1 MREMTSRWL
10 GLFAVFLALSLSGGL
25 GAQESDDVQLPEQSD
40 VRIIVDI
47 SGSMKETDP
56 ENLRQPAVRLLAR
69 LLPEGASAG
78 VWTFG
83 QYVNMLVPHQE
94 VTDTWRDMAIQRS
107 AQINSVAL
115 RTNLGAAIETAS
127 DDYFTDGDLGQTHF
141 ILLTDGK
148 VDISDDAAANTAEE
162 KRILDTIV
170 ADLIE
175 RGATFH
181 PVALSEAAD
190 TDFLKALATESG
202 GRFQVADTAD
212 ALNLAFLQA
221 LNTAVPQEQIP
232 IEGNGFTVD
241 EGVSEFTAL
250 IFWGESETSA
260 TRELALV
267 RPDEQTVNLS
277 EFPDNVRWA
286 REAGYDLI
294 TVNEPLAGQ
303 WRINGELG
311 EGSRVTVVSDL
322 RMVVNPLPPS
332 FTAEDPLNIRVG
344 FFEEGEK
351 ITNPDFLG
359 VIEVSLSITSEDGRS
374 GTKVL
379 SGEQPPED
387 GTYRDTVSRLPA
399 AGLYTFDVVADG
411 QTFSRKFSATV
422 GFTVPEGTEPADQ
435 PFEQVEP
442 EVIESEPASEQSEPE
457 PPVSEPEQSEPE
469 PAISSPIDV
478 SQAEEPVT
486 PSAPEPA
493 PAPEGP
499 EETETGFAVP
509 LWMIAAAGGGVVL
522 IGGLV
527 WFALRQRKQRQ
538 QEQAEAAAERE
549 TLEDLQEEPQP
560 EPVPEASVDA
570 EDNLQQEESPQ
581 PEERPQ
587 PEESLEPEE
596 SPQLEEDA
604 EIEEIPEVT
613 EEAPEDDMSELEAV
627 IDEHEATLKA
637 EDEALSES
645 GMESA
650 DDLEEDIPVA
660 DTPVE
665 EEPAETDEDIPEL
678 EDVADPSDADEPEE
692 DDEEEFGL
700 EDFDLSEFD
709 DLPDYDQDE
718 SGLPEDDPKKK
729 PDQKD
734 QKK

>member
-1 MREMTSRWL
+1 MREMTSRWF
-10 GLFAVFLALSLSGGL
+10 GLVAICFVLSLPAGL
-25 GAQESDDVQLPEQSD
+25 NAQESDDVQLPEQSD

-47 SGSMKETDP
+47 SGSMKDTDP
-56 ENLRQPAVRLLAR
+56 DNLRQPAVRLLAR

-83 QYVNMLVPHQE
+83 QYVNMLVPHRE
-94 VTDTWRDMAIQRS
+94 VTNAWREIAIQRS

-127 DDYFTDGDLGQTHF
+127 DDYFTDGDLSRTHF

-148 VDISDDAAANTAEE
+148 VDISDDPAKNTAEE
-162 KRILDTIV
+162 TRILDTIV

-190 TDFLKALATESG
+190 TDFLKALATDSG

-241 EGVSEFTAL
+241 EGVREFTAL

-267 RPDEQTVNLS
+267 RPDDRVVNLS

-332 FTAEDPLNIRVG
+332 FTLQEPLKLRVG
-344 FFEEGEK
+344 FFEEGEN

-422 GFTVPEGTEPADQ
+422 GFTMPEGAEPADQ
-435 PFEQVEP
+435 PAESPEP
-442 EVIESEPASEQSEPE
+442 EVTEPALD
-457 PPVSEPEQSEPE
+457 PEQSEPE
-469 PAISSPIDV
+469 PAVSEPEQSGPEPAITSPIDV
-478 SQAEEPVT
+478 SEVEEPET
-486 PSAPEPA
+486 PAVQEPESAPEDPEDAEPA
-493 PAPEGP
+493 
-499 EETETGFAVP
+499 FAVP
-509 LWMIAAAGGGVVL
+509 LWMVGAAGGGLLV

-527 WFALRQRKQRQ
+527 WFAIRKRKQDQ
-538 QEQAEAAAERE
+538 QAQEKAASERE
-549 TLEDLQEEPQP
+549 TLEDLQEETEP
-560 EPVPEASVDA
+560 EPEPEPEAVS
-570 EDNLQQEESPQ
+570 
-581 PEERPQ
+581 
-587 PEESLEPEE
+587 EPEE
-596 SPQLEEDA
+596 DVEA
-604 EIEEIPEVT
+604 EEIPEVT
-613 EEAPEDDMSELEAV
+613 EEAFEDDMSELEAV
-627 IDEHEATLKA
+627 IDEHEAALKS
-637 EDEALSES
+637 EDAALTEP
-645 GMESA
+645 EVEPT
-650 DDLEEDIPVA
+650 DELEEEIPVA

-665 EEPAETDEDIPEL
+665 EEAAELDDDIPEL
-678 EDVADPSDADEPEE
+678 EDVADPSDAEAPED

>member
-1 MREMTSRWL
+1 MDALREMTSRWF
-10 GLFAVFLALSLSGGL
+10 GLVAVCFVLSLPAGL
-25 GAQESDDVQLPEQSD
+25 NAQESDDVQLPEESD

-47 SGSMKETDP
+47 SGSMKDTDP
-56 ENLRQPAVRLLAR
+56 DNLRQPAVRLLAR

-83 QYVNMLVPHQE
+83 QYVNMLVPHRE
-94 VTDTWRDMAIQRS
+94 VTNAWREMAIQRS

-127 DDYFTDGDLGQTHF
+127 DDYFTDGDLSRTHF

-148 VDISDDAAANTAEE
+148 VDISDDPAKNTAEE
-162 KRILDTIV
+162 TRILDTIV

-190 TDFLKALATESG
+190 TDFLKALATDSG

-241 EGVSEFTAL
+241 EGVREFTAL

-267 RPDEQTVNLS
+267 RPDDRVVNLS

-332 FTAEDPLNIRVG
+332 FTLQEPLKLRVG

-422 GFTVPEGTEPADQ
+422 GFTMPEGAEPADQ
-435 PFEQVEP
+435 PAESPEP
-442 EVIESEPASEQSEPE
+442 EVTEPALD
-457 PPVSEPEQSEPE
+457 PEQSEPE
-469 PAISSPIDV
+469 PAVSEPEQSGPEPAITSPIDV
-478 SQAEEPVT
+478 SEVEEPET
-486 PSAPEPA
+486 PAVQEPESAPEDPEDAEPA
-493 PAPEGP
+493 
-499 EETETGFAVP
+499 FAVP
-509 LWMIAAAGGGVVL
+509 LWMVGAAGGGLLV

-527 WFALRQRKQRQ
+527 WFAIRKRKQDQ
-538 QEQAEAAAERE
+538 QAQEKAASERE
-549 TLEDLQEEPQP
+549 TLEDLQEETEP
-560 EPVPEASVDA
+560 EPEPEPEAVS
-570 EDNLQQEESPQ
+570 
-581 PEERPQ
+581 
-587 PEESLEPEE
+587 EPEE
-596 SPQLEEDA
+596 DVEA
-604 EIEEIPEVT
+604 EEIPEVT
-613 EEAPEDDMSELEAV
+613 EEASEEDMSELEAV
-627 IDEHEATLKA
+627 IDEHEAALKS
-637 EDEALSES
+637 EDAALTEP
-645 GMESA
+645 EVEPT
-650 DDLEEDIPVA
+650 DELEEEIPVA

-665 EEPAETDEDIPEL
+665 EEAAELDDDIPEL
-678 EDVADPSDADEPEE
+678 EDVADPSDAEAPED

-718 SGLPEDDPKKK
+718 FGLPENDSKKK

>member
-1 MREMTSRWL
+1 MDALRKMTSIWL
-10 GLFAVFLALSLSGGL
+10 QLFAICLALSLPAGL
-25 GAQESDDVQLPEQSD
+25 SAQESDDVQLPEQSD

-47 SGSMKETDP
+47 SGSMKDTDP

-69 LLPEGASAG
+69 LLPEGATAG

-83 QYVNMLVPHQE
+83 QYVNMLVPHRE
-94 VTDTWRDMAIQRS
+94 VTDAWRDMAIQRS

-127 DDYFTDGDLGQTHF
+127 DDYFTDGDLSGTHF

-162 KRILDTIV
+162 QRILNTIV

-267 RPDEQTVNLS
+267 RPDGQTVNLS

-322 RMVVNPLPPS
+322 RMVVNSLPPS
-332 FTAEDPLNIRVG
+332 FTADDPLNIRVG

-379 SGEQPPED
+379 SGDQPPED

-422 GFTVPEGTEPADQ
+422 GFTVPEGAEPADQ
-435 PFEQVEP
+435 AVEQLEP
-442 EVIESEPASEQSEPE
+442 EVTEPAPATEQPEPVPTEPE
-457 PPVSEPEQSEPE
+457 PEQTEPE
-469 PAISSPIDV
+469 PAIASPIDV
-478 SQAEEPVT
+478 SQAEEPVVPT
-486 PSAPEPA
+486 AEEPEPA
-493 PAPEGP
+493 PEEPEQA
-499 EETETGFAVP
+499 ETGFAVP
-509 LWMIAAAGGGVVL
+509 LWMVGAAGGGLVV

-538 QEQAEAAAERE
+538 QEQSEAAAERE
-549 TLEDLQEEPQP
+549 TVEDLQEEPEPEPAP
-560 EPVPEASVDA
+560 EPVA
-570 EDNLQQEESPQ
+570 
-581 PEERPQ
+581 
-587 PEESLEPEE
+587 EPEE
-596 SPQLEEDA
+596 TA
-604 EIEEIPEVT
+604 EPEPDEIPEVT
-613 EEAPEDDMSELEAV
+613 EEAPEDDMAELEAV

-637 EDEALSES
+637 EDEALSEPEVES
-645 GMESA
+645 G
-650 DDLEEDIPVA
+650 EEAEDDIPVA

-665 EEPAETDEDIPEL
+665 EEPPELDEDIPEL
-678 EDVADPSDADEPEE
+678 EDVADPSDADAPEE

-700 EDFDLSEFD
+700 EDFDLS
-709 DLPDYDQDE
+709 
-718 SGLPEDDPKKK
+718 
-729 PDQKD
+729 
-734 QKK
+734 

>member
-10 GLFAVFLALSLSGGL
+10 GLFAAFLALSLSGGL
-25 GAQESDDVQLPEQSD
+25 GAQESDDVKLPEQSD

-94 VTDTWRDMAIQRS
+94 VTDTWREMAIQRS

-162 KRILDTIV
+162 KRILDRIV

-435 PFEQVEP
+435 LIEQVEP
-442 EVIESEPASEQSEPE
+442 EVIESEPATEQSEPE

-486 PSAPEPA
+486 PAAQEPEPA
-493 PAPEGP
+493 PEEP
-499 EETETGFAVP
+499 EETETAFAVP
-509 LWMIAAAGGGVVL
+509 LWMVAGAGGGVVL

-538 QEQAEAAAERE
+538 QEQAVAAAERE

-560 EPVPEASVDA
+560 EPEEITEPEPEPEASVD
-570 EDNLQQEESPQ
+570 L
-581 PEERPQ
+581 
-587 PEESLEPEE
+587 EESLQPD
-596 SPQLEEDA
+596 EDA
-604 EIEEIPEVT
+604 ETEEIPEVT

-709 DLPDYDQDE
+709 DLPDYGQDE
-718 SGLPEDDPKKK
+718 SGLPEDDSKKK

>member
-1 MREMTSRWL
+1 MREMTSRWF
-10 GLFAVFLALSLSGGL
+10 GLVAVCFVLSLPAGL
-25 GAQESDDVQLPEQSD
+25 NAQESDDVQLPEESD

-47 SGSMKETDP
+47 SGSMKDTDP
-56 ENLRQPAVRLLAR
+56 DNLRQPAVRLLAR

-83 QYVNMLVPHQE
+83 QYVNMLVPHRE
-94 VTDTWRDMAIQRS
+94 VTNAWREMAIQRS

-127 DDYFTDGDLGQTHF
+127 DDYFTDGDLSRTHF

-148 VDISDDAAANTAEE
+148 VDISDDPAKNTAEE
-162 KRILDTIV
+162 TRILDTIV

-190 TDFLKALATESG
+190 TDFLKALATDSG

-241 EGVSEFTAL
+241 EGVREFTAL

-267 RPDEQTVNLS
+267 RPDDRVVNLS

-332 FTAEDPLNIRVG
+332 FTLQEPLKLRVG

-422 GFTVPEGTEPADQ
+422 GFTMPEGAEPADQ
-435 PFEQVEP
+435 PAESPEP
-442 EVIESEPASEQSEPE
+442 EVTEPALD
-457 PPVSEPEQSEPE
+457 PEQSEPE
-469 PAISSPIDV
+469 PAVSEPEQSGPEPAITSPIDV
-478 SQAEEPVT
+478 SEVEEPET
-486 PSAPEPA
+486 PAVQEPESAPEDPEDAEPA
-493 PAPEGP
+493 
-499 EETETGFAVP
+499 FAVP
-509 LWMIAAAGGGVVL
+509 LWMVGAAGGGLLV

-527 WFALRQRKQRQ
+527 WFAIRKRKQDQ
-538 QEQAEAAAERE
+538 QAQEKAASERE
-549 TLEDLQEEPQP
+549 TLEDLQDETE
-560 EPVPEASVDA
+560 
-570 EDNLQQEESPQ
+570 
-581 PEERPQ
+581 
-587 PEESLEPEE
+587 LEPEPE
-596 SPQLEEDA
+596 PEAVSEPEEDVEA
-604 EIEEIPEVT
+604 EEIPEVT
-613 EEAPEDDMSELEAV
+613 EEAFEDDMSELEAV
-627 IDEHEATLKA
+627 IDEHEAALKS
-637 EDEALSES
+637 EDAALTEP
-645 GMESA
+645 EVEPT
-650 DDLEEDIPVA
+650 DELEEEIPVA

-665 EEPAETDEDIPEL
+665 EEAAELDDDIPEL
-678 EDVADPSDADEPEE
+678 EDVADPSDAEAPED

-718 SGLPEDDPKKK
+718 FGLPEDDSKKK

>member
-1 MREMTSRWL
+1 MDALRVITSRWF
-10 GLFAVFLALSLSGGL
+10 GLFAVCLVLSLSAGL
-25 GAQESDDVQLPEQSD
+25 SAQPADDVQLPEQSD

-47 SGSMKETDP
+47 SGSMKDTDP

-69 LLPEGASAG
+69 LLPEGATAG

-83 QYVNMLVPHQE
+83 QYVNMLVPHRQ
-94 VTDTWRDMAIQRS
+94 VTDAWREMAIQRS

-127 DDYFTDGDLGQTHF
+127 DDYLTDGNLSRTHF

-148 VDISDDAAANTAEE
+148 VDISDDPAENTAEE
-162 KRILDTIV
+162 TRILDTIV
-170 ADLIE
+170 ADLIKL
-175 RGATFH
+175 GATFH

-190 TDFLKALATESG
+190 TDFLKALATDSG

-232 IEGNGFTVD
+232 IEGNGFAVD
-241 EGVSEFTAL
+241 AGVREFTAL
-250 IFWGESETSA
+250 IFWGASETSA
-260 TRELALV
+260 TRELTLV
-267 RPDEQTVNLS
+267 RPDDKVVNLS

-286 REAGYDLI
+286 REAGYDLV
-294 TVNEPLAGQ
+294 TVNEPLAGE

-332 FTAEDPLNIRVG
+332 FTAEEPLKLRVG

-379 SGEQPPED
+379 SGERPPED

-399 AGLYTFDVVADG
+399 AGLYTLDVVADG

-422 GFTVPEGTEPADQ
+422 GFTVPEGAEPVDPSAEQLESVVAEPATANEQ
-435 PFEQVEP
+435 P
-442 EVIESEPASEQSEPE
+442 EPE
-457 PPVSEPEQSEPE
+457 PPVSEPEQSAPE
-469 PAISSPIDV
+469 PAIASPIDV
-478 SQAEEPVT
+478 SQAEEPMT
-486 PSAPEPA
+486 PAAQEPEPA
-493 PAPEGP
+493 PEEPEA
-499 EETETGFAVP
+499 TEPAFAVP
-509 LWMIAAAGGGVVL
+509 IWMIGAAGGGLVV
-522 IGGLV
+522 IGALV

-538 QEQAEAAAERE
+538 QKQAEAAAERE
-549 TLEDLQEEPQP
+549 TLEDLQDEDEP
-560 EPVPEASVDA
+560 EPVEEPEQTA
-570 EDNLQQEESPQ
+570 E
-581 PEERPQ
+581 PE
-587 PEESLEPEE
+587 PEESL
-596 SPQLEEDA
+596 QLEEDA
-604 EIEEIPEVT
+604 EVDEIPEVT
-613 EEAPEDDMSELEAV
+613 EEAL
-627 IDEHEATLKA
+627 DE
-637 EDEALSES
+637 
-645 GMESA
+645 
-650 DDLEEDIPVA
+650 DLEEEIPVA

-665 EEPAETDEDIPEL
+665 EEPAEWDEDIPEL
-678 EDVADPSDADEPEE
+678 EDVADPSDGDMPE
-692 DDEEEFGL
+692 DDGEDEFGL

-718 SGLPEDDPKKK
+718 SGFPEDNPKKK

>member
-10 GLFAVFLALSLSGGL
+10 GLFAAFLALSLSGGL

-379 SGEQPPED
+379 SGEQQPED

-457 PPVSEPEQSEPE
+457 PPVSEPEQSE
-469 PAISSPIDV
+469 
-478 SQAEEPVT
+478 
-486 PSAPEPA
+486 
-493 PAPEGP
+493 
-499 EETETGFAVP
+499 ETETGFAVP
-509 LWMIAAAGGGVVL
+509 LWMVAAAGGGVVL
-522 IGGLV
+522 IAGLV

-560 EPVPEASVDA
+560 EPEPEASVDA
-570 EDNLQQEESPQ
+570 EDNLQ
-581 PEERPQ
+581 

-596 SPQLEEDA
+596 TPQQEEDA

-627 IDEHEATLKA
+627 IEEHEATLKA

-660 DTPVE
+660 DTPGE

>member
-1 MREMTSRWL
+1 MREMTSRWF
-10 GLFAVFLALSLSGGL
+10 GLVAICFVLSLPAGL
-25 GAQESDDVQLPEQSD
+25 NAQESDDVQLPEESD

-47 SGSMKETDP
+47 SGSMKDTDP

-83 QYVNMLVPHQE
+83 QYVNMLVPHRE
-94 VTDTWRDMAIQRS
+94 VTNAWREIAIQRS

-127 DDYFTDGDLGQTHF
+127 DDYFTDGDLSRTHF

-148 VDISDDAAANTAEE
+148 VDISDDPAKNTAEE
-162 KRILDTIV
+162 TRILDTIV

-190 TDFLKALATESG
+190 TDFLKALATDSG

-241 EGVSEFTAL
+241 EGVREFTAL

-267 RPDEQTVNLS
+267 RPDDRVVNLS

-332 FTAEDPLNIRVG
+332 FTLQEPLKLRVG

-422 GFTVPEGTEPADQ
+422 GFTMPEGAEPADQ
-435 PFEQVEP
+435 PAESPEP
-442 EVIESEPASEQSEPE
+442 EVTEPALD
-457 PPVSEPEQSEPE
+457 PEQSEPE
-469 PAISSPIDV
+469 PAVSEPEQSGPEPAITSPIDV
-478 SQAEEPVT
+478 SEVEEPET
-486 PSAPEPA
+486 PAVQEPESAPEDPEDAEPA
-493 PAPEGP
+493 
-499 EETETGFAVP
+499 FAVP
-509 LWMIAAAGGGVVL
+509 LWMVGAAGGGLLL

-527 WFALRQRKQRQ
+527 WFAIRKRKQDQ
-538 QEQAEAAAERE
+538 QAQEKAASERE
-549 TLEDLQEEPQP
+549 TLEDLQEETEP
-560 EPVPEASVDA
+560 EPEPEPEAVS
-570 EDNLQQEESPQ
+570 
-581 PEERPQ
+581 
-587 PEESLEPEE
+587 EPEE
-596 SPQLEEDA
+596 DVEA
-604 EIEEIPEVT
+604 EEIPEVT
-613 EEAPEDDMSELEAV
+613 EDACEEDMSELEAV
-627 IDEHEATLKA
+627 IDEHEAALKS
-637 EDEALSES
+637 EDAALTEP
-645 GMESA
+645 EVEPT
-650 DDLEEDIPVA
+650 DELEEEIPVA

-665 EEPAETDEDIPEL
+665 EEAAELDDDIPEL
-678 EDVADPSDADEPEE
+678 EDVADPSDAEAPED

-718 SGLPEDDPKKK
+718 FGLPEDDSKKK

>member
-1 MREMTSRWL
+1 MREMTSRWF
-10 GLFAVFLALSLSGGL
+10 GLVAICFVLSLPAGL
-25 GAQESDDVQLPEQSD
+25 NAQESDDVQLPEQSD

-47 SGSMKETDP
+47 SGSMKDTDP

-69 LLPEGASAG
+69 LLPEGSSAG

-83 QYVNMLVPHQE
+83 QYVNMLVPHRE
-94 VTDTWRDMAIQRS
+94 VTNAWREMAIQRS

-127 DDYFTDGDLGQTHF
+127 DDYFTDGDLSRTHF

-148 VDISDDAAANTAEE
+148 VDISDDPAKNTAEE
-162 KRILDTIV
+162 TRILDTIV

-190 TDFLKALATESG
+190 TDFLKALATDSG
-202 GRFQVADTAD
+202 GRFQVADTAE

-241 EGVSEFTAL
+241 EGVREFTAL

-267 RPDEQTVNLS
+267 RPDDRVVNLS

-332 FTAEDPLNIRVG
+332 FTLQEPLKLRVG

-422 GFTVPEGTEPADQ
+422 GFTMPEGVEPAESPEPEVTEPALA
-435 PFEQVEP
+435 P
-442 EVIESEPASEQSEPE
+442 EQSEPE
-457 PPVSEPEQSEPE
+457 PPVSEPEQSGPE
-469 PAISSPIDV
+469 PAITSPIDV
-478 SQAEEPVT
+478 SEVEEPET
-486 PSAPEPA
+486 PAVQEPEPA
-493 PAPEGP
+493 PEEPEDAEP
-499 EETETGFAVP
+499 AFAVP
-509 LWMIAAAGGGVVL
+509 LWMVGAAGGGLLV

-527 WFALRQRKQRQ
+527 WFAIRKRKQDQ
-538 QEQAEAAAERE
+538 QAQEKAASERE
-549 TLEDLQEEPQP
+549 TLEDLPDETE
-560 EPVPEASVDA
+560 
-570 EDNLQQEESPQ
+570 
-581 PEERPQ
+581 
-587 PEESLEPEE
+587 LEPEPE
-596 SPQLEEDA
+596 PEAVSEPEEDVEA
-604 EIEEIPEVT
+604 EEIPEVT
-613 EEAPEDDMSELEAV
+613 EEASEEDMSELEAV
-627 IDEHEATLKA
+627 IDEHEAALKS
-637 EDEALSES
+637 EDAALTEP
-645 GMESA
+645 EVEPT
-650 DDLEEDIPVA
+650 DELEEEIPVA

-665 EEPAETDEDIPEL
+665 EEAAELDDDIPEL
-678 EDVADPSDADEPEE
+678 EDVADPSDAEAPED

-709 DLPDYDQDE
+709 DLPDYDQDK
-718 SGLPEDDPKKK
+718 SGLPEDDSKKK

>member
-1 MREMTSRWL
+1 MTSRWF
-10 GLFAVFLALSLSGGL
+10 GLFALCFALSLPAGL
-25 GAQESDDVQLPEQSD
+25 HAQESDDVQLPEQSD

-47 SGSMKETDP
+47 SGSMKDTDP

-69 LLPEGASAG
+69 LLPEGATAG

-83 QYVNMLVPHQE
+83 QYVNMLVPHRE
-94 VTDTWRDMAIQRS
+94 VTEGWRETAIQRS
-107 AQINSVAL
+107 AEINSVAL

-127 DDYFTDGDLGQTHF
+127 DDYFTDGDLSRTHF

-148 VDISDDAAANTAEE
+148 VDISDDPAANTVEE
-162 KRILDTIV
+162 NRILDTIV
-170 ADLIE
+170 ADLIK

-241 EGVSEFTAL
+241 EGVREFTAL
-250 IFWGESETSA
+250 IFWGNSETSA

-267 RPDEQTVNLS
+267 RPDEQTVNLA

-286 REAGYDLI
+286 REVGYDLI
-294 TVNEPLAGQ
+294 TVNEPSAGQ

-322 RMVVNPLPPS
+322 RMVVNPLSPS
-332 FTAEDPLNIRVG
+332 FTGDDPLNIRVG

-379 SGEQPPED
+379 SAEQPPED

-422 GFTVPEGTEPADQ
+422 GFTVPEGTEPVVQ
-435 PFEQVEP
+435 PAESPEP
-442 EVIESEPASEQSEPE
+442 EVTEPEPVPEQSEPKAT
-457 PPVSEPEQSEPE
+457 VSEPVQSEPE
-469 PAISSPIDV
+469 PAIASPIDV
-478 SQAEEPVT
+478 SQAEEP
-486 PSAPEPA
+486 APTAQEPA
-493 PAPEGP
+493 PAPEEQ
-499 EETETGFAVP
+499 EEAETAFAVP
-509 LWMIAAAGGGVVL
+509 LWMIGAAGGGLVV

-538 QEQAEAAAERE
+538 NKQAEAAAERE
-549 TLEDLQEEPQP
+549 TLEDLDEEPEP
-560 EPVPEASVDA
+560 EPELEMEPEPAA
-570 EDNLQQEESPQ
+570 
-581 PEERPQ
+581 
-587 PEESLEPEE
+587 EPEE
-596 SPQLEEDA
+596 TVEPEPDEDLEG
-604 EIEEIPEVT
+604 EEIPDVT
-613 EEAPEDDMSELEAV
+613 EEAPEDDMAELEAV
-627 IDEHEATLKA
+627 IDEHEATLKSEDVALEERDA
-637 EDEALSES
+637 ESVVEP
-645 GMESA
+645 
-650 DDLEEDIPVA
+650 EEDIPVA
-660 DTPVE
+660 DTRVD
-665 EEPAETDEDIPEL
+665 EEPAELDEDIPEL
-678 EDVADPSDADEPEE
+678 EDVADPSDADAPEE

-718 SGLPEDDPKKK
+718 SGLPDDDPKKK

-734 QKK
+734 PKK

>member
-1 MREMTSRWL
+1 MDALREMTSRWL
-10 GLFAVFLALSLSGGL
+10 GLFAVFLALSLPAGL
-25 GAQESDDVQLPEQSD
+25 NAQESEDVQLPEQSD

-47 SGSMKETDP
+47 SGSMKDTDP

-69 LLPEGASAG
+69 LLPEGATAG

-83 QYVNMLVPHQE
+83 QYVNMLVPHRE
-94 VTDTWRDMAIQRS
+94 VTDAWRDMAIQRS

-127 DDYFTDGDLGQTHF
+127 DDYFTDGDLSRTHF

-148 VDISDDAAANTAEE
+148 VDISDDPAANTAEE
-162 KRILDTIV
+162 NRILDTI
-170 ADLIE
+170 AAELIE

-190 TDFLKALATESG
+190 TDFMKALATESG

-241 EGVSEFTAL
+241 EGVREFTAL

-332 FTAEDPLNIRVG
+332 FTADDPLNIRVG

-351 ITNPDFLG
+351 ITNSDFLG

-399 AGLYTFDVVADG
+399 PGLYTVDVVADG
-411 QTFSRKFSATV
+411 QTFSRKFTATV
-422 GFTVPEGTEPADQ
+422 GFTVPEGSEPADQ
-435 PFEQVEP
+435 PAELLEP
-442 EVIESEPASEQSEPE
+442 EVTEPAPATEQAGPEPEPE
-457 PPVSEPEQSEPE
+457 PPVSGPEQSEPE
-469 PAISSPIDV
+469 PAIASPIDV
-478 SQAEEPVT
+478 SQAEEPEPT
-486 PSAPEPA
+486 AEEPA
-493 PAPEGP
+493 PAPEEP
-499 EETETGFAVP
+499 EEADSAFAVP
-509 LWMIAAAGGGVVL
+509 LWMIGAAGGGLVL
-522 IGGLV
+522 IGGLA

-549 TLEDLQEEPQP
+549 TLEDLQEEP
-560 EPVPEASVDA
+560 EPEAAPAPVV
-570 EDNLQQEESPQ
+570 
-581 PEERPQ
+581 
-587 PEESLEPEE
+587 EPEE
-596 SPQLEEDA
+596 AA
-604 EIEEIPEVT
+604 EPEPDEIPEVT
-613 EEAPEDDMSELEAV
+613 EEAP
-627 IDEHEATLKA
+627 
-637 EDEALSES
+637 
-645 GMESA
+645 
-650 DDLEEDIPVA
+650 EEDIPVA

-665 EEPAETDEDIPEL
+665 EEPADMDEDIPEL
-678 EDVADPSDADEPEE
+678 EDVADASDADTLED

>member
-1 MREMTSRWL
+1 MREMTSRWF
-10 GLFAVFLALSLSGGL
+10 GLVAICFVLSLPAGL
-25 GAQESDDVQLPEQSD
+25 NAQESDDVQLPEQSD

-47 SGSMKETDP
+47 SGSMKDTDP
-56 ENLRQPAVRLLAR
+56 DNLRQPAVRLLAR

-83 QYVNMLVPHQE
+83 QYVNMLVPHRE
-94 VTDTWRDMAIQRS
+94 VTNAWREIAIQRS

-127 DDYFTDGDLGQTHF
+127 DDYFTDGDLSRTHF

-148 VDISDDAAANTAEE
+148 VDISDDPAKNTAEE
-162 KRILDTIV
+162 TRILDTIV

-190 TDFLKALATESG
+190 TDFLKALATDSG

-241 EGVSEFTAL
+241 EGVREFTAL

-267 RPDEQTVNLS
+267 RPDDRVVNLS

-332 FTAEDPLNIRVG
+332 FTLQEPLKLRVG

-422 GFTVPEGTEPADQ
+422 GFTMPEGAEPADQ
-435 PFEQVEP
+435 PAESPEP
-442 EVIESEPASEQSEPE
+442 EVTEPALD
-457 PPVSEPEQSEPE
+457 PEQSEPE
-469 PAISSPIDV
+469 PAVSEPEQSGPEPAITSPIDV
-478 SQAEEPVT
+478 SEVEEPET
-486 PSAPEPA
+486 PAVQEPESAPEDPEDAEPA
-493 PAPEGP
+493 
-499 EETETGFAVP
+499 FAVP
-509 LWMIAAAGGGVVL
+509 LWMVGAAGGGLLV

-527 WFALRQRKQRQ
+527 WFAIRKRKQDQ
-538 QEQAEAAAERE
+538 QAQEKAASERE
-549 TLEDLQEEPQP
+549 TLEDLQEETEP
-560 EPVPEASVDA
+560 EPEPEPEAVS
-570 EDNLQQEESPQ
+570 
-581 PEERPQ
+581 
-587 PEESLEPEE
+587 EPEE
-596 SPQLEEDA
+596 DVEA
-604 EIEEIPEVT
+604 EEIPEVT
-613 EEAPEDDMSELEAV
+613 EEASEEDMSELEAV
-627 IDEHEATLKA
+627 IDEHEAALKS
-637 EDEALSES
+637 EDAALTEP
-645 GMESA
+645 EVEPT
-650 DDLEEDIPVA
+650 DELEEEIPVA

-665 EEPAETDEDIPEL
+665 EEAAELDDDIPEL
-678 EDVADPSDADEPEE
+678 EDVADPSDAEAPED

>member
-1 MREMTSRWL
+1 MDALREMTSRWF
-10 GLFAVFLALSLSGGL
+10 GLFAVCLALSLPAGL
-25 GAQESDDVQLPEQSD
+25 SAQESDDVQLPEQSD

-47 SGSMKETDP
+47 SGSMKDTDP

-69 LLPEGASAG
+69 LLPEGATAG

-83 QYVNMLVPHQE
+83 QYVNMLVPHRE
-94 VTDTWRDMAIQRS
+94 VTDAWRDMAIQRS

-127 DDYFTDGDLGQTHF
+127 DDYFTDGDLSRTHF

-148 VDISDDAAANTAEE
+148 VDISDDPAANTAEE
-162 KRILDTIV
+162 NRILDTIV

-241 EGVSEFTAL
+241 EGVREFTAL

-332 FTAEDPLNIRVG
+332 FTADDPLNIRVG

-351 ITNPDFLG
+351 ITNSDFLG
-359 VIEVSLSITSEDGRS
+359 VIEVSLSITSEDGRN

-387 GTYRDTVSRLPA
+387 GTYRDTVSQLPA
-399 AGLYTFDVVADG
+399 AGLYTVDVVADG

-422 GFTVPEGTEPADQ
+422 GFTVPKGSEPADQ
-435 PFEQVEP
+435 PAELLEP
-442 EVIESEPASEQSEPE
+442 EVTEPAPATEQAEPE

-469 PAISSPIDV
+469 PAIASPIDV
-478 SQAEEPVT
+478 SQAEEPEPT
-486 PSAPEPA
+486 AEEPA
-493 PAPEGP
+493 PAPE
-499 EETETGFAVP
+499 EQEKAETAFAVP
-509 LWMIAAAGGGVVL
+509 LWMIGAAGGGLVVT
-522 IGGLV
+522 GGLV

-538 QEQAEAAAERE
+538 QEQEKAAAERE
-549 TLEDLQEEPQP
+549 TLEDLQEEPEP
-560 EPVPEASVDA
+560 EPAPAPVV
-570 EDNLQQEESPQ
+570 
-581 PEERPQ
+581 
-587 PEESLEPEE
+587 EPEE
-596 SPQLEEDA
+596 TA
-604 EIEEIPEVT
+604 EPEPDEIPEVT
-613 EEAPEDDMSELEAV
+613 EEAP
-627 IDEHEATLKA
+627 
-637 EDEALSES
+637 
-645 GMESA
+645 
-650 DDLEEDIPVA
+650 EEDIPVA

-665 EEPAETDEDIPEL
+665 EEPADMDEDIPEL
-678 EDVADPSDADEPEE
+678 EDVADASDADTPED

>member
-1 MREMTSRWL
+1 LREMTSRWF
-10 GLFAVFLALSLSGGL
+10 GLVAICFVLSLPAGL
-25 GAQESDDVQLPEQSD
+25 NAQESDDVQLPEQSD

-47 SGSMKETDP
+47 SGSMKDTDP

-69 LLPEGASAG
+69 LLPEGSSAG

-83 QYVNMLVPHQE
+83 QYVNMLVPHRE
-94 VTDTWRDMAIQRS
+94 VTNAWREMAIQRS

-127 DDYFTDGDLGQTHF
+127 DDYFTDGDLSRTHF

-148 VDISDDAAANTAEE
+148 VDISDDPAKNTAEE
-162 KRILDTIV
+162 TRILDTIV

-190 TDFLKALATESG
+190 TDFLKALATDSG
-202 GRFQVADTAD
+202 GRFQVADTAE

-241 EGVSEFTAL
+241 EGVREFTAL

-267 RPDEQTVNLS
+267 RPDDRVVNLS

-332 FTAEDPLNIRVG
+332 FTLQEPLKLRVG

-422 GFTVPEGTEPADQ
+422 GFTMPEGVEPAESPEPEVTEPALA
-435 PFEQVEP
+435 P
-442 EVIESEPASEQSEPE
+442 EQSEPE
-457 PPVSEPEQSEPE
+457 PPVSEPEQSGPE
-469 PAISSPIDV
+469 PAITSPIDV
-478 SQAEEPVT
+478 SEVEEPET
-486 PSAPEPA
+486 PAVQEPEPA
-493 PAPEGP
+493 PEEPEDAEP
-499 EETETGFAVP
+499 AFAVP
-509 LWMIAAAGGGVVL
+509 LWMVGAAGGGLLV

-527 WFALRQRKQRQ
+527 WFAIRKRKQDQ
-538 QEQAEAAAERE
+538 QAQEKAASERE
-549 TLEDLQEEPQP
+549 TLEDLPDETE
-560 EPVPEASVDA
+560 
-570 EDNLQQEESPQ
+570 
-581 PEERPQ
+581 
-587 PEESLEPEE
+587 LEPEPE
-596 SPQLEEDA
+596 PEAVSEPEEDVEA
-604 EIEEIPEVT
+604 EEIPEVT
-613 EEAPEDDMSELEAV
+613 EEASEEDMSELEAV
-627 IDEHEATLKA
+627 IDEHEAALKS
-637 EDEALSES
+637 EDAALTEP
-645 GMESA
+645 EVEPT
-650 DDLEEDIPVA
+650 DELEEEIPVA

-665 EEPAETDEDIPEL
+665 EEAAELDDDIPEL
-678 EDVADPSDADEPEE
+678 EDVADPSDAEAPED

-709 DLPDYDQDE
+709 DLPDYDQDK
-718 SGLPEDDPKKK
+718 SGLPEDDSKKK

>member
-1 MREMTSRWL
+1 MDALREMTSRWL
-10 GLFAVFLALSLSGGL
+10 GLFAVFLALSLPVGL
-25 GAQESDDVQLPEQSD
+25 YAQESDDVQLPAQSD

-47 SGSMKETDP
+47 SGSMKDTDP

-69 LLPEGASAG
+69 LLPEGATAG

-83 QYVNMLVPHQE
+83 QYVNMLVPHRE
-94 VTDTWRDMAIQRS
+94 VTDAWRDMAVQRS

-127 DDYFTDGDLGQTHF
+127 DDYFTDGDLSSTHF

-148 VDISDDAAANTAEE
+148 VDISDDPAANTAEE
-162 KRILDTIV
+162 NRILDTIV

-241 EGVSEFTAL
+241 KGVREFTAL
-250 IFWGESETSA
+250 IFWGESETSV

-332 FTAEDPLNIRVG
+332 FTADDPLNIRVG

-351 ITNPDFLG
+351 LTNSDFLS

-387 GTYRDTVSRLPA
+387 GTYRDTVSQLPA
-399 AGLYTFDVVADG
+399 AGLYTVDVVADG

-422 GFTVPEGTEPADQ
+422 GFTVPEGEGAEPADQ
-435 PFEQVEP
+435 PAELLKP
-442 EVIESEPASEQSEPE
+442 EVTEPAPATEQPEPE

-469 PAISSPIDV
+469 PAIASPIDV
-478 SQAEEPVT
+478 SQAEEPEPT
-486 PSAPEPA
+486 AEEPA
-493 PAPEGP
+493 PAPE
-499 EETETGFAVP
+499 EQEKAETAFAVP
-509 LWMIAAAGGGVVL
+509 LWMIGAAGGGLVV

-538 QEQAEAAAERE
+538 QEQEKAAAERE
-549 TLEDLQEEPQP
+549 TLEDLQEEPEP
-560 EPVPEASVDA
+560 EPAPAPVV
-570 EDNLQQEESPQ
+570 
-581 PEERPQ
+581 
-587 PEESLEPEE
+587 EPEE
-596 SPQLEEDA
+596 TA
-604 EIEEIPEVT
+604 EPEPDEIPEVT
-613 EEAPEDDMSELEAV
+613 EEAPEDDMSELESV

-637 EDEALSES
+637 EDEALSEPEV
-645 GMESA
+645 ESA
-650 DDLEEDIPVA
+650 EEPEEDIPVA

-665 EEPAETDEDIPEL
+665 EEPADMDEDIPEL
-678 EDVADPSDADEPEE
+678 EDVADASDADTPED

-718 SGLPEDDPKKK
+718 SGLPEDDSKKK

>member
-1 MREMTSRWL
+1 MREMTSRWF
-10 GLFAVFLALSLSGGL
+10 GLVAVCFVLSLPAGL
-25 GAQESDDVQLPEQSD
+25 NAQESDDVQLPEESD

-47 SGSMKETDP
+47 SGSMKDTDP
-56 ENLRQPAVRLLAR
+56 DNLRQPAVRLLAR

-83 QYVNMLVPHQE
+83 QYVNMLVPHRE
-94 VTDTWRDMAIQRS
+94 VTNAWREIAIQRS

-127 DDYFTDGDLGQTHF
+127 DDYFTDGDLSRTHF

-148 VDISDDAAANTAEE
+148 VDISDDPAKNTAEE
-162 KRILDTIV
+162 TRILDTIV

-190 TDFLKALATESG
+190 TDFLKALATDSG

-241 EGVSEFTAL
+241 EGVREFTAL

-267 RPDEQTVNLS
+267 RPDDRVVNLS

-332 FTAEDPLNIRVG
+332 FTLQEPLKLRVG

-422 GFTVPEGTEPADQ
+422 GFTMPEGAEPADQ
-435 PFEQVEP
+435 PAESPEP
-442 EVIESEPASEQSEPE
+442 EVTEPALD
-457 PPVSEPEQSEPE
+457 PEQSEPE
-469 PAISSPIDV
+469 PAVSEPEQSGPEPAITSPIDV
-478 SQAEEPVT
+478 SEVEEPET
-486 PSAPEPA
+486 PAVQEPESAPEDPEDAEPA
-493 PAPEGP
+493 
-499 EETETGFAVP
+499 FAVP
-509 LWMIAAAGGGVVL
+509 LWMVGAAGGGLLV

-527 WFALRQRKQRQ
+527 WFAIRKRKQDQ
-538 QEQAEAAAERE
+538 QAQEKAASERE
-549 TLEDLQEEPQP
+549 TLEDLPDETE
-560 EPVPEASVDA
+560 
-570 EDNLQQEESPQ
+570 
-581 PEERPQ
+581 
-587 PEESLEPEE
+587 LEPEPE
-596 SPQLEEDA
+596 PEAFSEPEEDVEA
-604 EIEEIPEVT
+604 EEIPEVT
-613 EEAPEDDMSELEAV
+613 EEASEEDMSELEAV
-627 IDEHEATLKA
+627 IDEHEAALKS
-637 EDEALSES
+637 EDAALTEP
-645 GMESA
+645 EVEPT
-650 DDLEEDIPVA
+650 DELEEEIPVA

-665 EEPAETDEDIPEL
+665 EEAAELDDDIPEL
-678 EDVADPSDADEPEE
+678 EDVADPSDAEAPED

>member
-1 MREMTSRWL
+1 MTSRWF
-10 GLFAVFLALSLSGGL
+10 GLVALCFVLSLPAGL
-25 GAQESDDVQLPEQSD
+25 NAQESDDVQLPERSD

-47 SGSMKETDP
+47 SGSMKDTDP

-83 QYVNMLVPHQE
+83 QYVNMLVPHRE
-94 VTDTWRDMAIQRS
+94 VTNAWREMAIQRS

-127 DDYFTDGDLGQTHF
+127 DDYFTDGDLSRTHF

-148 VDISDDAAANTAEE
+148 VDISDDPAKNTAEE
-162 KRILDTIV
+162 TRILDTIV

-190 TDFLKALATESG
+190 TDFLKALATDSG

-241 EGVSEFTAL
+241 EGVREFTAL

-260 TRELALV
+260 TRDLALI
-267 RPDEQTVNLS
+267 RPDEQTVNLA

-332 FTAEDPLNIRVG
+332 FTADDPLNIRVG

-379 SGEQPPED
+379 RGEQPPED
-387 GTYRDTVSRLPA
+387 GTYRDTVSGLPA

-422 GFTVPEGTEPADQ
+422 GFTVPEGTEPANQ
-435 PFEQVEP
+435 PAEQVEP
-442 EVIESEPASEQSEPE
+442 EVTEPAPATEQSEPE
-457 PPVSEPEQSEPE
+457 PPVSEPVQPE
-469 PAISSPIDV
+469 SDPAIASPIDV
-478 SQAEEPVT
+478 SQAEEPMK
-486 PSAPEPA
+486 PAAQEPEPL
-493 PAPEGP
+493 PEEP

-509 LWMIAAAGGGVVL
+509 LWMVAAAGGGLIV

-527 WFALRQRKQRQ
+527 WFAIRKRKQHQ
-538 QEQAEAAAERE
+538 QEQEKAAAERE
-549 TLEDLQEEPQP
+549 TLEDLQDE
-560 EPVPEASVDA
+560 PEA
-570 EDNLQQEESPQ
+570 
-581 PEERPQ
+581 
-587 PEESLEPEE
+587 
-596 SPQLEEDA
+596 
-604 EIEEIPEVT
+604 EEIPEVT

-637 EDEALSES
+637 EDEAFE
-645 GMESA
+645 EPHA
-650 DDLEEDIPVA
+650 EPVEEPEEDIPVA
-660 DTPVE
+660 NTPVD
-665 EEPAETDEDIPEL
+665 EEPAGLDEDIPEL
-678 EDVADPSDADEPEE
+678 EDVADPSDADAPED

>member
-1 MREMTSRWL
+1 MTSRWL
-10 GLFAVFLALSLSGGL
+10 GLFAFCLALSLPAGL
-25 GAQESDDVQLPEQSD
+25 NAQESDDVQLPEQSD

-47 SGSMKETDP
+47 SGSMKDTDP

-69 LLPEGASAG
+69 LLPEGATAG

-83 QYVNMLVPHQE
+83 QYVNMLVPHRE
-94 VTDTWRDMAIQRS
+94 VTDGWRETAIQRS
-107 AQINSVAL
+107 GEINSVAL

-127 DDYFTDGDLGQTHF
+127 DDYFTDGDLSRTHF

-148 VDISDDAAANTAEE
+148 VDISDDPAKNTAEE
-162 KRILDTIV
+162 TRILDTIV

-190 TDFLKALATESG
+190 TEFLKALATDSG

-241 EGVSEFTAL
+241 EGVREFTAL

-260 TRELALV
+260 TRDLALV
-267 RPDEQTVNLS
+267 RPDDRVVNLS

-332 FTAEDPLNIRVG
+332 FTLQEPLKLRVG

-422 GFTVPEGTEPADQ
+422 GFTMPEGAEPAESPEPQVTEPALA
-435 PFEQVEP
+435 P
-442 EVIESEPASEQSEPE
+442 EQSEPE
-457 PPVSEPEQSEPE
+457 PPVSEPEQSGPE
-469 PAISSPIDV
+469 PAITSPIDV
-478 SQAEEPVT
+478 SEVEEPEAPAVQE
-486 PSAPEPA
+486 PESAPEEPEAAEPA
-493 PAPEGP
+493 
-499 EETETGFAVP
+499 FAVP
-509 LWMIAAAGGGVVL
+509 LWMVGAAGGGLL
-522 IGGLV
+522 ILGGLV
-527 WFALRQRKQRQ
+527 WFAIRKRKQDQ
-538 QEQAEAAAERE
+538 QAQEKAASERE
-549 TLEDLQEEPQP
+549 TLEDLQEETEP
-560 EPVPEASVDA
+560 EPEPEPEAVS
-570 EDNLQQEESPQ
+570 
-581 PEERPQ
+581 
-587 PEESLEPEE
+587 EPEE
-596 SPQLEEDA
+596 DVEA
-604 EIEEIPEVT
+604 EEIPEVT
-613 EEAPEDDMSELEAV
+613 EEAFEDDMSELEAV
-627 IDEHEATLKA
+627 IDEHEAALKS
-637 EDEALSES
+637 EDEALTEP
-645 GMESA
+645 EIEPT
-650 DDLEEDIPVA
+650 DKLQEDIPVA

-665 EEPAETDEDIPEL
+665 EEPGELDEDIPEL
-678 EDVADPSDADEPEE
+678 EDIADPSDADGPE
-692 DDEEEFGL
+692 DDEEEEFGL

-718 SGLPEDDPKKK
+718 SGLPEDDSKKK

>member
-1 MREMTSRWL
+1 MREMTSRWF
-10 GLFAVFLALSLSGGL
+10 GLVAVCFVLSLPAGL
-25 GAQESDDVQLPEQSD
+25 NAQESDDVQLPEESD

-47 SGSMKETDP
+47 SGSMKDTDP
-56 ENLRQPAVRLLAR
+56 DNLRQPAVRLLAR

-83 QYVNMLVPHQE
+83 QYVNMLVPHRE
-94 VTDTWRDMAIQRS
+94 VTNAWREMAIQRS

-127 DDYFTDGDLGQTHF
+127 DDYFTDGDLSRTHF

-148 VDISDDAAANTAEE
+148 VDISDDPAKNTSEE
-162 KRILDTIV
+162 TRILDTIV

-190 TDFLKALATESG
+190 TDFLKALATDSG
-202 GRFQVADTAD
+202 GRFQVADAAD

-241 EGVSEFTAL
+241 EGVREFTAL

-267 RPDEQTVNLS
+267 RPDDRVVNLS

-332 FTAEDPLNIRVG
+332 FTLQEPLKLRVG

-422 GFTVPEGTEPADQ
+422 GFTMPEGAEPADQ
-435 PFEQVEP
+435 PAESPEP
-442 EVIESEPASEQSEPE
+442 EVTEPALD
-457 PPVSEPEQSEPE
+457 PEQSEPE
-469 PAISSPIDV
+469 PAVSEPEQSGPEPAITSPIDV
-478 SQAEEPVT
+478 SEVEEPET
-486 PSAPEPA
+486 PAVQEPEPA
-493 PAPEGP
+493 PEEPEDAEP
-499 EETETGFAVP
+499 AFAVP
-509 LWMIAAAGGGVVL
+509 LWMVGAAGGGL
-522 IGGLV
+522 LFIGGLV
-527 WFALRQRKQRQ
+527 WFAIRKRKQDQ
-538 QEQAEAAAERE
+538 QAQEKAASERE
-549 TLEDLQEEPQP
+549 TLEDLPDETE
-560 EPVPEASVDA
+560 
-570 EDNLQQEESPQ
+570 
-581 PEERPQ
+581 
-587 PEESLEPEE
+587 LEPEPE
-596 SPQLEEDA
+596 PEAVSEPEEDVEA
-604 EIEEIPEVT
+604 EKIPEVT
-613 EEAPEDDMSELEAV
+613 EEAFEDDMSELEAV
-627 IDEHEATLKA
+627 IDEHEAALKS
-637 EDEALSES
+637 EDEALTEP
-645 GMESA
+645 EIEPT
-650 DDLEEDIPVA
+650 DELEEDIPVA

-665 EEPAETDEDIPEL
+665 EEPGELDEDIPEL
-678 EDVADPSDADEPEE
+678 EDIADPSDADGPED

>member
-1 MREMTSRWL
+1 MPRR
-10 GLFAVFLALSLSGGL
+10 
-25 GAQESDDVQLPEQSD
+25 DDVQLPEESD

-47 SGSMKETDP
+47 SGSMKDTDP
-56 ENLRQPAVRLLAR
+56 DNLRQPAVRLLAR

-83 QYVNMLVPHQE
+83 QYVNMLVPHRE
-94 VTDTWRDMAIQRS
+94 VTNAWREMAIQRS

-127 DDYFTDGDLGQTHF
+127 DDYFTDGDLSRTHF

-148 VDISDDAAANTAEE
+148 VDISDDPAKNTAEE
-162 KRILDTIV
+162 TRILDTIV

-190 TDFLKALATESG
+190 TDFLKALATDSG

-241 EGVSEFTAL
+241 EGVREFTAL

-267 RPDEQTVNLS
+267 RPDDRVVNLS

-332 FTAEDPLNIRVG
+332 FTLQEPLKLRVG

-422 GFTVPEGTEPADQ
+422 GFTMPEGAEPADQ
-435 PFEQVEP
+435 PAESPEP
-442 EVIESEPASEQSEPE
+442 EVTEPALD
-457 PPVSEPEQSEPE
+457 PEQSEPE
-469 PAISSPIDV
+469 PAVSEPEQSGPEPAITSPIDV
-478 SQAEEPVT
+478 SEVEEPET
-486 PSAPEPA
+486 PAVQEPESAPEDPEDAEPA
-493 PAPEGP
+493 
-499 EETETGFAVP
+499 FAVP
-509 LWMIAAAGGGVVL
+509 LWMVGAAGGGLLV

-527 WFALRQRKQRQ
+527 WFAIRKRKQDQ
-538 QEQAEAAAERE
+538 QAQEKAASERE
-549 TLEDLQEEPQP
+549 TLEDLQEETEP
-560 EPVPEASVDA
+560 EPEPEPEAVS
-570 EDNLQQEESPQ
+570 
-581 PEERPQ
+581 
-587 PEESLEPEE
+587 EPEE
-596 SPQLEEDA
+596 DVEA
-604 EIEEIPEVT
+604 EEIPEVT
-613 EEAPEDDMSELEAV
+613 EEASEEDMSELEAV
-627 IDEHEATLKA
+627 IDEHEAALKS
-637 EDEALSES
+637 EDAALTEP
-645 GMESA
+645 EVEPT
-650 DDLEEDIPVA
+650 DELEEEIPVA

-665 EEPAETDEDIPEL
+665 EEAAELDDDIPEL
-678 EDVADPSDADEPEE
+678 EDVADPSDAEAPED

-718 SGLPEDDPKKK
+718 FGLPENDSKKK

>member
-1 MREMTSRWL
+1 MREMTSRWF
-10 GLFAVFLALSLSGGL
+10 GLVAICFVLSLPAGL
-25 GAQESDDVQLPEQSD
+25 NAQESDDVQLPEQSD

-47 SGSMKETDP
+47 SGSMKDTDP
-56 ENLRQPAVRLLAR
+56 DNLRQPAVRLLAR

-83 QYVNMLVPHQE
+83 QYVNMLVPHRE
-94 VTDTWRDMAIQRS
+94 VTNAWREMAIQRS

-127 DDYFTDGDLGQTHF
+127 DDYFTDGDLSRTHF

-148 VDISDDAAANTAEE
+148 VDISDDPAKNTAEE
-162 KRILDTIV
+162 TRILDTIV

-190 TDFLKALATESG
+190 TDFLKALATDSG

-241 EGVSEFTAL
+241 EGVREFTAL

-267 RPDEQTVNLS
+267 RPDDRVVNLS

-332 FTAEDPLNIRVG
+332 FTLQEPLKLRVG
-344 FFEEGEK
+344 FFEEGEN

-422 GFTVPEGTEPADQ
+422 GFTMPEGAEPADQ
-435 PFEQVEP
+435 PAESPEP
-442 EVIESEPASEQSEPE
+442 EVTEPALD
-457 PPVSEPEQSEPE
+457 PEQSEPE
-469 PAISSPIDV
+469 PAVSEPEQSGPEPAITSPIDV
-478 SQAEEPVT
+478 SEVEEPET
-486 PSAPEPA
+486 PAVQEPEPA
-493 PAPEGP
+493 PEEPEDAEP
-499 EETETGFAVP
+499 AFAVP
-509 LWMIAAAGGGVVL
+509 LWMVGAAGGGLLV

-527 WFALRQRKQRQ
+527 WFAIRKRKQDQ
-538 QEQAEAAAERE
+538 QAQEKAASERE
-549 TLEDLQEEPQP
+549 TLEDLQEETEP
-560 EPVPEASVDA
+560 EPEPEPEAVS
-570 EDNLQQEESPQ
+570 
-581 PEERPQ
+581 
-587 PEESLEPEE
+587 EPEE
-596 SPQLEEDA
+596 DVEA
-604 EIEEIPEVT
+604 EEIPEVT
-613 EEAPEDDMSELEAV
+613 EEASEEDMSELEAV
-627 IDEHEATLKA
+627 IDEHEAALKS
-637 EDEALSES
+637 EDAALTEP
-645 GMESA
+645 EVEPT
-650 DDLEEDIPVA
+650 DELEEEIPVA

-665 EEPAETDEDIPEL
+665 EEAAELDDDIPEL
-678 EDVADPSDADEPEE
+678 EDVADPSDAEAPED

-718 SGLPEDDPKKK
+718 FGLPENDSKKK

>member
-1 MREMTSRWL
+1 MREMTSRWF
-10 GLFAVFLALSLSGGL
+10 GLVAICFVLSLPAGL
-25 GAQESDDVQLPEQSD
+25 NAQESDDVQLPEQSD

-47 SGSMKETDP
+47 SGSMKDTDP
-56 ENLRQPAVRLLAR
+56 DNLRQPAVRLLAR

-83 QYVNMLVPHQE
+83 QYVNMLVPHRE
-94 VTDTWRDMAIQRS
+94 VTNAWREIAIQRS

-127 DDYFTDGDLGQTHF
+127 DDYFTDGDLSRTHF

-148 VDISDDAAANTAEE
+148 VDISDDPAKNTAEE
-162 KRILDTIV
+162 TRILDTIV

-190 TDFLKALATESG
+190 TDFLKALATDSG

-241 EGVSEFTAL
+241 EGVREFTAL

-267 RPDEQTVNLS
+267 RPDDRVVNLS

-332 FTAEDPLNIRVG
+332 FTLQEPLKLRVG
-344 FFEEGEK
+344 FFEEGEN

-422 GFTVPEGTEPADQ
+422 GFTMPEGAEPADQ
-435 PFEQVEP
+435 PAESPEP
-442 EVIESEPASEQSEPE
+442 EVTEPALD
-457 PPVSEPEQSEPE
+457 PEQSEPE
-469 PAISSPIDV
+469 PAVSEPEQSGPEPAITSPIDV
-478 SQAEEPVT
+478 SEVEEPET
-486 PSAPEPA
+486 PAVQEPESAPEDPEDAEPA
-493 PAPEGP
+493 
-499 EETETGFAVP
+499 FAVP
-509 LWMIAAAGGGVVL
+509 LWMVGAAGGGLLV

-527 WFALRQRKQRQ
+527 WFAIRKRKQDQ
-538 QEQAEAAAERE
+538 QAQEKAASERE
-549 TLEDLQEEPQP
+549 TLEDLQDETE
-560 EPVPEASVDA
+560 
-570 EDNLQQEESPQ
+570 
-581 PEERPQ
+581 
-587 PEESLEPEE
+587 LEPEPE
-596 SPQLEEDA
+596 PEAVSEPEEDVEA
-604 EIEEIPEVT
+604 EEIPEVT
-613 EEAPEDDMSELEAV
+613 EEAFEEDMSELEAV
-627 IDEHEATLKA
+627 IDEHEAALKS
-637 EDEALSES
+637 EDEALTEP
-645 GMESA
+645 EIEPT
-650 DDLEEDIPVA
+650 DELEEDIPVA

-665 EEPAETDEDIPEL
+665 EEPGELDEDIPEL
-678 EDVADPSDADEPEE
+678 EDIADPSDADGPED

-718 SGLPEDDPKKK
+718 SGLPEDDSKKK
-729 PDQKD
+729 PNQKD

>member
-1 MREMTSRWL
+1 LREITSRWF
-10 GLFAVFLALSLSGGL
+10 GLFVAFFALSLSAGL

-94 VTDTWRDMAIQRS
+94 VTDAWRDMAIQRS

-127 DDYFTDGDLGQTHF
+127 DDYFTDGDLSRTHF

-148 VDISDDAAANTAEE
+148 VDISDDAAANAAEE

-241 EGVSEFTAL
+241 EGVREFTAL

-277 EFPDNVRWA
+277 EFPNNVRWA

-322 RMVVNPLPPS
+322 RMVVNSLPPS
-332 FTAEDPLNIRVG
+332 FTADDPLNIRVG

-351 ITNPDFLG
+351 ITNPDFLS

-422 GFTVPEGTEPADQ
+422 GFTVPEGAEPADQ
-435 PFEQVEP
+435 AVEQLEP
-442 EVIESEPASEQSEPE
+442 EVTEPEPATEPSEPE
-457 PPVSEPEQSEPE
+457 PPVAEPEQTEPE
-469 PAISSPIDV
+469 PAIASPIDV

-486 PSAPEPA
+486 PPAQEPEPA
-493 PAPEGP
+493 PEEP
-499 EETETGFAVP
+499 EEAETAFAVP
-509 LWMIAAAGGGVVL
+509 LWMVGAAGGGLVV

-527 WFALRQRKQRQ
+527 WFALRQRKLRQ

-549 TLEDLQEEPQP
+549 TLEDLQEEPEP
-560 EPVPEASVDA
+560 EPAPVA
-570 EDNLQQEESPQ
+570 
-581 PEERPQ
+581 
-587 PEESLEPEE
+587 EPEE
-596 SPQLEEDA
+596 TA
-604 EIEEIPEVT
+604 EPEPDEIPEVT
-613 EEAPEDDMSELEAV
+613 EEAPEDDMAELEAV
-627 IDEHEATLKA
+627 IDEHEAALKA
-637 EDEALSES
+637 EDEELSEP
-645 GMESA
+645 EVEPA
-650 DDLEEDIPVA
+650 EEQEDHIPVA

-665 EEPAETDEDIPEL
+665 EEPPELDEDIPEL
-678 EDVADPSDADEPEE
+678 EDVADPSDADVPEE

-718 SGLPEDDPKKK
+718 SGLSEDDPKKK
-729 PDQKD
+729 SDQKD

>member
-1 MREMTSRWL
+1 MDALREMTSRWF
-10 GLFAVFLALSLSGGL
+10 GLFAFCLALSLPAGL
-25 GAQESDDVQLPEQSD
+25 NARESDDVQLPEQSD

-47 SGSMKETDP
+47 SGSMKDTDP
-56 ENLRQPAVRLLAR
+56 ENQRQPAVRLLAR
-69 LLPEGASAG
+69 LLPEGATAG

-83 QYVNMLVPHQE
+83 QYVNMLVPHRE
-94 VTDTWRDMAIQRS
+94 VTDAWRDMAIQRS

-127 DDYFTDGDLGQTHF
+127 DDYFTEGDLSRTHF

-148 VDISDDAAANTAEE
+148 VDISDDPAANTAEE
-162 KRILDTIV
+162 NRILDTIV

-241 EGVSEFTAL
+241 EGVREFTAL

-332 FTAEDPLNIRVG
+332 FTADDPLNIRVG

-351 ITNPDFLG
+351 ITNSDFLS

-387 GTYRDTVSRLPA
+387 GTYRDTVSQLPA
-399 AGLYTFDVVADG
+399 AGLYTVDVVADG

-422 GFTVPEGTEPADQ
+422 GFTVPEGEGAEPADQ
-435 PFEQVEP
+435 PAERLEP
-442 EVIESEPASEQSEPE
+442 EVTEPAPAAEQPEPE

-469 PAISSPIDV
+469 PAIASPIDV
-478 SQAEEPVT
+478 SQAEEPEPT
-486 PSAPEPA
+486 AEEPA
-493 PAPEGP
+493 PAPEEP
-499 EETETGFAVP
+499 EEAETAFAVP
-509 LWMIAAAGGGVVL
+509 LWMIGAAGGGLVL

-549 TLEDLQEEPQP
+549 TLEDLQEEP
-560 EPVPEASVDA
+560 EPEAAPAPVV
-570 EDNLQQEESPQ
+570 
-581 PEERPQ
+581 
-587 PEESLEPEE
+587 EPEE
-596 SPQLEEDA
+596 AA
-604 EIEEIPEVT
+604 EPEPDEIPEVT
-613 EEAPEDDMSELEAV
+613 EEA
-627 IDEHEATLKA
+627 
-637 EDEALSES
+637 LSEPEV
-645 GMESA
+645 ESA
-650 DDLEEDIPVA
+650 EEPEEDIPVA

-665 EEPAETDEDIPEL
+665 EEPADMDEDIPEL
-678 EDVADPSDADEPEE
+678 EYVADTSDADTPED

>member
-1 MREMTSRWL
+1 MDALREMTSRWF
-10 GLFAVFLALSLSGGL
+10 GLFAVCLALSLPAGL
-25 GAQESDDVQLPEQSD
+25 SAQESDDVQLPEQSD

-47 SGSMKETDP
+47 SGSMKDTDP

-69 LLPEGASAG
+69 LLPEGATAG

-83 QYVNMLVPHQE
+83 QYVNMLVPHRE
-94 VTDTWRDMAIQRS
+94 VTDAWRDMAIQRS

-127 DDYFTDGDLGQTHF
+127 DDYFTDGDLSRTHF

-148 VDISDDAAANTAEE
+148 VDISDDPATNTAEE
-162 KRILDTIV
+162 NRILDTI
-170 ADLIE
+170 AAKLIE

-241 EGVSEFTAL
+241 EGVREFTAL

-332 FTAEDPLNIRVG
+332 FTADDPLNIRVG

-351 ITNPDFLG
+351 ITNSDFLG

-422 GFTVPEGTEPADQ
+422 GFTVPEGAEPADQ
-435 PFEQVEP
+435 PVEQVEP
-442 EVIESEPASEQSEPE
+442 EVSEPAPATEQPEPE
-457 PPVSEPEQSEPE
+457 PPVAEPEQPDPE
-469 PAISSPIDV
+469 PAIASPIDV
-478 SQAEEPVT
+478 SQAEEPEPT
-486 PSAPEPA
+486 AEEPA
-493 PAPEGP
+493 PAPEEP
-499 EETETGFAVP
+499 EEAETASAVP
-509 LWMIAAAGGGVVL
+509 LWMIGAAGGGLVV

-538 QEQAEAAAERE
+538 QEQEKAAAERE
-549 TLEDLQEEPQP
+549 TLEDLQEEPEP
-560 EPVPEASVDA
+560 EPAPAPVV
-570 EDNLQQEESPQ
+570 
-581 PEERPQ
+581 
-587 PEESLEPEE
+587 EPEE
-596 SPQLEEDA
+596 TA
-604 EIEEIPEVT
+604 EPEPDEIPEVT
-613 EEAPEDDMSELEAV
+613 EEEP
-627 IDEHEATLKA
+627 
-637 EDEALSES
+637 
-645 GMESA
+645 
-650 DDLEEDIPVA
+650 EEDIPVA

-665 EEPAETDEDIPEL
+665 EEPADMDEDIPEL
-678 EDVADPSDADEPEE
+678 EDVADASDADTPED

>member
-1 MREMTSRWL
+1 MDALREMTSRWL
-10 GLFAVFLALSLSGGL
+10 GLFAAFLALSLSGGL
-25 GAQESDDVQLPEQSD
+25 GAQESDDVKLPEQSD

-94 VTDTWRDMAIQRS
+94 VTDTWREMAIQRS

-162 KRILDTIV
+162 KRILDRIV

-379 SGEQPPED
+379 SGEQPPAD

-435 PFEQVEP
+435 LIEQVEP
-442 EVIESEPASEQSEPE
+442 EVIESEPATEQSEPE

-486 PSAPEPA
+486 PAAQEPEPA
-493 PAPEGP
+493 PEEP
-499 EETETGFAVP
+499 EETETAFAVP
-509 LWMIAAAGGGVVL
+509 LWMVAGAGGGVVL

-538 QEQAEAAAERE
+538 QEQAVAAAERE

-560 EPVPEASVDA
+560 EPEEITEPEPEPEASVD
-570 EDNLQQEESPQ
+570 L
-581 PEERPQ
+581 
-587 PEESLEPEE
+587 EESLQPD
-596 SPQLEEDA
+596 EDA
-604 EIEEIPEVT
+604 ETEEIPEVT

-709 DLPDYDQDE
+709 DLPDYGQDE
-718 SGLPEDDPKKK
+718 SGLPEDDSKKK

>member
-10 GLFAVFLALSLSGGL
+10 GLFAAFLALSLSGGL

-83 QYVNMLVPHQE
+83 QYVNMLVPHRE
-94 VTDTWRDMAIQRS
+94 VTDAWRDMAIQRS

-127 DDYFTDGDLGQTHF
+127 DDYFTDGDLSRTHF

-148 VDISDDAAANTAEE
+148 VDISDNAAANTAEE
-162 KRILDTIV
+162 QRILDTIV

-241 EGVSEFTAL
+241 EGVREFTAL

-322 RMVVNPLPPS
+322 RMVVNSLPPS

-351 ITNPDFLG
+351 ITNPDFLS

-422 GFTVPEGTEPADQ
+422 GFTVPEGAEPADQ
-435 PFEQVEP
+435 AIEQLEP
-442 EVIESEPASEQSEPE
+442 EETEPAPATEQSEPE
-457 PPVSEPEQSEPE
+457 PPVAEPEQTEPE
-469 PAISSPIDV
+469 PSIAAPIDV
-478 SQAEEPVT
+478 SQAEEPVA
-486 PSAPEPA
+486 PAAQEPEPA
-493 PAPEGP
+493 PVEPQEA
-499 EETETGFAVP
+499 ETGFAVP
-509 LWMIAAAGGGVVL
+509 LWMVGAAGGGLVV

-549 TLEDLQEEPQP
+549 TLEDLQEEPEP
-560 EPVPEASVDA
+560 EPAPVA
-570 EDNLQQEESPQ
+570 
-581 PEERPQ
+581 
-587 PEESLEPEE
+587 EPEE
-596 SPQLEEDA
+596 TAAPEPD
-604 EIEEIPEVT
+604 EIPEVT
-613 EEAPEDDMSELEAV
+613 EEAPEDDMAELEAV
-627 IDEHEATLKA
+627 IDEHEAALKA
-637 EDEALSES
+637 EDEDLSEPEV
-645 GMESA
+645 ESA
-650 DDLEEDIPVA
+650 EDQNDDIPVA

-665 EEPAETDEDIPEL
+665 EEPPELDEDIPELDEDIPEL
-678 EDVADPSDADEPEE
+678 EDVADPSDADAPEE

-729 PDQKD
+729 SDQKD

>member
-10 GLFAVFLALSLSGGL
+10 GLFAAFLALSSSAGL

-94 VTDTWRDMAIQRS
+94 VTDTWREMAIQRS

-332 FTAEDPLNIRVG
+332 FTADDPLNIRVG

-379 SGEQPPED
+379 SGEQPPAD

-435 PFEQVEP
+435 LIEQVEP
-442 EVIESEPASEQSEPE
+442 EVIESEPATEQSEPE

-486 PSAPEPA
+486 PAAQEPEPA
-493 PAPEGP
+493 PEEP
-499 EETETGFAVP
+499 EETETAFAVP
-509 LWMIAAAGGGVVL
+509 LWMVAGAGGGVVL

-538 QEQAEAAAERE
+538 QEQAVAAAERE

-560 EPVPEASVDA
+560 EPEEITEPEPEPEASVD
-570 EDNLQQEESPQ
+570 L
-581 PEERPQ
+581 
-587 PEESLEPEE
+587 EESLQPD
-596 SPQLEEDA
+596 EDA
-604 EIEEIPEVT
+604 ETEEIPEVT

-709 DLPDYDQDE
+709 DLPDYGQDE
-718 SGLPEDDPKKK
+718 SGLPEDDSKKK

>member
-1 MREMTSRWL
+1 MDALREMTSRWF
-10 GLFAVFLALSLSGGL
+10 GLVAICFVLSLPAGL
-25 GAQESDDVQLPEQSD
+25 NAQESDDVQLPEQSD

-47 SGSMKETDP
+47 SGSMKDTDP
-56 ENLRQPAVRLLAR
+56 DNLRQPAVRLLAR

-83 QYVNMLVPHQE
+83 QYVNMLVPHRE
-94 VTDTWRDMAIQRS
+94 VTNAWREMAIQRS

-127 DDYFTDGDLGQTHF
+127 DDYFTDGDLSRTHF

-148 VDISDDAAANTAEE
+148 VDISDDPAKNTAEE
-162 KRILDTIV
+162 TRILDTIV

-190 TDFLKALATESG
+190 TDFLKALATDSG

-241 EGVSEFTAL
+241 EGVREFTAL

-267 RPDEQTVNLS
+267 RPDDRVVNLS

-332 FTAEDPLNIRVG
+332 FTLQEPLKLRVG

-422 GFTVPEGTEPADQ
+422 GFTMPEGAEPADQ
-435 PFEQVEP
+435 PAESPEP
-442 EVIESEPASEQSEPE
+442 EVTEPALD
-457 PPVSEPEQSEPE
+457 PEQSEPE
-469 PAISSPIDV
+469 PAVSEPEQSGPEPAITSPIDV
-478 SQAEEPVT
+478 SEVEEPET
-486 PSAPEPA
+486 PAVQEPESAPEDPEDAEPA
-493 PAPEGP
+493 
-499 EETETGFAVP
+499 FAVP
-509 LWMIAAAGGGVVL
+509 LWMVGAAGGGLLV

-527 WFALRQRKQRQ
+527 WFAIRKRKQDQ
-538 QEQAEAAAERE
+538 QAQEKAASERE
-549 TLEDLQEEPQP
+549 TLEDLQEETEP
-560 EPVPEASVDA
+560 EP
-570 EDNLQQEESPQ
+570 
-581 PEERPQ
+581 
-587 PEESLEPEE
+587 EP
-596 SPQLEEDA
+596 
-604 EIEEIPEVT
+604 
-613 EEAPEDDMSELEAV
+613 
-627 IDEHEATLKA
+627 
-637 EDEALSES
+637 
-645 GMESA
+645 
-650 DDLEEDIPVA
+650 
-660 DTPVE
+660 
-665 EEPAETDEDIPEL
+665 
-678 EDVADPSDADEPEE
+678 
-692 DDEEEFGL
+692 
-700 EDFDLSEFD
+700 
-709 DLPDYDQDE
+709 
-718 SGLPEDDPKKK
+718 
-729 PDQKD
+729 
-734 QKK
+734 

>member
-1 MREMTSRWL
+1 MDALREMTSRWF
-10 GLFAVFLALSLSGGL
+10 GLFAVCLALSLPAGL
-25 GAQESDDVQLPEQSD
+25 SAQESDDVQLPEQSD

-47 SGSMKETDP
+47 SGSMKDTDP

-69 LLPEGASAG
+69 LLPEGATAG

-83 QYVNMLVPHQE
+83 QYVNMLVPHRE
-94 VTDTWRDMAIQRS
+94 VTNAWREMAIQRS

-127 DDYFTDGDLGQTHF
+127 DDYFTDGDLSRTHF

-148 VDISDDAAANTAEE
+148 VDISDDPAKNTAEE
-162 KRILDTIV
+162 TRILDTIV

-190 TDFLKALATESG
+190 TDFLKALATDSG

-241 EGVSEFTAL
+241 EGVREFTAL

-267 RPDEQTVNLS
+267 RPDDRVVNLS

-332 FTAEDPLNIRVG
+332 FTLQEPLKLRVG

-422 GFTVPEGTEPADQ
+422 GFTMPEGAEPADQ
-435 PFEQVEP
+435 PAESPEP
-442 EVIESEPASEQSEPE
+442 EVTEPALD
-457 PPVSEPEQSEPE
+457 PEQSEPE
-469 PAISSPIDV
+469 PAVSEPEQSGPEPAITSPIDV
-478 SQAEEPVT
+478 SEVEEPET
-486 PSAPEPA
+486 PAVQEPESDPEDPEDAEPA
-493 PAPEGP
+493 
-499 EETETGFAVP
+499 FAVP
-509 LWMIAAAGGGVVL
+509 LWMVGAAGGGLLV

-527 WFALRQRKQRQ
+527 WFAIRKRKQDQ
-538 QEQAEAAAERE
+538 QAQEKAASERE
-549 TLEDLQEEPQP
+549 TLEDLQDETE
-560 EPVPEASVDA
+560 
-570 EDNLQQEESPQ
+570 
-581 PEERPQ
+581 
-587 PEESLEPEE
+587 LEPEPE
-596 SPQLEEDA
+596 PEAVSEPEEDVEA
-604 EIEEIPEVT
+604 EEIPEVT
-613 EEAPEDDMSELEAV
+613 EEAFEDDMSELEAV
-627 IDEHEATLKA
+627 IDEHEAALKS
-637 EDEALSES
+637 EDAALTEP
-645 GMESA
+645 EVEPT
-650 DDLEEDIPVA
+650 DELEEEIPVA

-665 EEPAETDEDIPEL
+665 EEAAELDDDIPEL
-678 EDVADPSDADEPEE
+678 EDVADPSDAEAPED

-718 SGLPEDDPKKK
+718 FGLPENDSKKK